1 MTILEI
7 IQLSVIGIALVA
19 TLIYCIVMGVKNKWF
34 SKLWVVMGVKNKWF
48 SKLWETIKLAIKE
61 AETKF
66 PESGSGDKKKAYVL
80 EQVEIKCIELGIPYS
95 LLKKLISLAIDKI
108 IDDYNIIKK

>member
-19 TLIYCIVMGVKNKWF
+19 TLIYCI
-34 SKLWVVMGVKNKWF
+34 VMGVKNKWF

-95 LLKKLISLAIDKI
+95 LLKKLISLAIDKV

>member
-7 IQLSVIGIALVA
+7 IQLSVIGVAIVA
-19 TLIYCIVMGVKNKWF
+19 TLIYCI
-34 SKLWVVMGVKNKWF
+34 VMGVKNKWF

-95 LLKKLISLAIDKI
+95 LLKKLISLAIDKV

>member
-7 IQLSVIGIALVA
+7 IQLSVIGIAIVAILV
-19 TLIYCIVMGVKNKWF
+19 YC
-34 SKLWVVMGVKNKWF
+34 VVMGVKNKWF
-48 SKLWETIKLAIKE
+48 SKLRETIKLAIKE

-108 IDDYNIIKK
+108 IDDYNVIKK

>member
-7 IQLSVIGIALVA
+7 IQLSVIGVAIVA
-19 TLIYCIVMGVKNKWF
+19 TLIYCI
-34 SKLWVVMGVKNKWF
+34 VMGVKNKWF

-61 AETKF
+61 AESKF

>member
-19 TLIYCIVMGVKNKWF
+19 ILIYCI
-34 SKLWVVMGVKNKWF
+34 VMGVKNKWF

-95 LLKKLISLAIDKI
+95 LLKKLISLAIDKV

>member
-7 IQLSVIGIALVA
+7 IQLSVIGIAIVA
-19 TLIYCIVMGVKNKWF
+19 ILIYCIVMGVKNKR
-34 SKLWVVMGVKNKWF
+34 F

-108 IDDYNIIKK
+108 IDDYNVIKK

>member
-7 IQLSVIGIALVA
+7 IQLSVIGIAIVAILV
-19 TLIYCIVMGVKNKWF
+19 YCI
-34 SKLWVVMGVKNKWF
+34 VMGVKNKWF

-108 IDDYNIIKK
+108 IDDYNVIKK